1 MEKKIS
7 TIISRIDT
15 LLSRKEPV
23 IIAIDG
29 RCGSGKS
36 TLGKLLAEHYSC
48 DLLHLDDFFLRP
60 EQRSEKR
67 LATPGE
73 NVDHERFL
81 DEVLLPIK
89 NNGSAAFRPFDC
101 KTHSL
106 KEPVGVSAG
115 RILIVEGSY
124 CLHPNL
130 REFYNLKI
138 FLTVSKTEQLKRI
151 AARSGE
157 AAAERF
163 ERIWIPLEESYFTHY
178 DIQNICDI
186 TIGT

>member
-1 MEKKIS
+1 MNIDIS
-7 TIISRIDT
+7 AIVSRIDS
-15 LLSRKEPV
+15 LLSEKEPV

-36 TLGKLLAEHYSC
+36 TLGKLLAEHYNC

-81 DEVLLPIK
+81 KEVLLPIK
-89 NNGSAAFRPFDC
+89 QNGAAEFRPFDC
-101 KTHSL
+101 KTQSL
-106 KEPVGVSAG
+106 KSPVSISAG

-130 REFYNLKI
+130 REFYDLRI
-138 FLTVSKTEQLKRI
+138 FITVSKAEQLKRI
-151 AARSGE
+151 AERSGE

-163 ERIWIPLEESYFTHY
+163 KNIWIPLEESYFTHY
-178 DIQNICDI
+178 DIQNLCDI
-186 TIGT
+186 TIET